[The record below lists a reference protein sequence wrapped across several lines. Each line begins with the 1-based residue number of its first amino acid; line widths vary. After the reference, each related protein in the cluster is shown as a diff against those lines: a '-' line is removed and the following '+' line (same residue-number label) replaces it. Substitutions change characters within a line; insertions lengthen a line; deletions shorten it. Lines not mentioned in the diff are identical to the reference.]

1 MHFLHSFFASSL
13 EGQLKGNVKIEKN
26 VETDEAVKN
35 FGDYISNQVLASSIS
50 IEDKVEDATDFD
62 FEDFIVKVKIAKK

>member
-1 MHFLHSFFASSL
+1 ML
-13 EGQLKGNVKIEKN
+13 IEKN

-50 IEDKVEDATDFD
+50 IEDKLEDATDFD